1 MNGIELLGK
10 ILNYMFTSLLEAKY
24 RGRGAY
30 RKSFHQPS
38 PYVIR
43 FWRKS
48 SVLLPLSVCLGA
60 ERITKLTLESPFPF
74 TCTKSNSMTQSKR
87 VSILTVSRNSSVYV
101 NSLYMSGSAEC
112 FGYKVFSDAF
122 EFYEN
127 AVLLICMAPD

>member
-1 MNGIELLGK
+1 
-10 ILNYMFTSLLEAKY
+10 MFTSLLEAKY

-38 PYVIR
+38 PYHT
-43 FWRKS
+43 KS

>member
-24 RGRGAY
+24 RGREAY

-38 PYVIR
+38 PYHT
-43 FWRKS
+43 KS